1 MIKLAKAQKPDLGR
15 TIANMILEE
24 TDKRKSQRGEEI
36 EGQEKE
42 REQIDISHDSYIR
55 RQPVPLSRCQ
65 PTRYFPTFSCE
76 IIDGGNYGV
85 FQRVP
90 CTGRMPSRFSDSIPE
105 EAFESY
111 QIDHKRM
118 DSTG

>member
-55 RQPVPLSRCQ
+55 RQPVP
-65 PTRYFPTFSCE
+65 TFS
-76 IIDGGNYGV
+76 
-85 FQRVP
+85 
-90 CTGRMPSRFSDSIPE
+90 MPTHTIFPHVQLRDN
-105 EAFESY
+105 
-111 QIDHKRM
+111 
-118 DSTG
+118 